1 MKTSIGWLDVAN
13 HSYPA
18 NKARY
23 TSKTSRDVQFIVIHY
38 TANKKDTAVANAK
51 YFQSVPEPK
60 KNASAHLFVDE
71 TSFYQSVQIKDI
83 AYHVGANSYKHK
95 TCRNTNSVG
104 IEMCT
109 SGNYKVSQTTIN
121 RTAGLVAYLFITFG
135 WTVNEVDTRVLR
147 HWDVTGKLCP
157 AQMVGDKNVEW
168 LAFKDLVRQKILA
181 ATNPSASAPA
191 QTPPTTPKIDY
202 SPVFNASF
210 YRSKYADLSSKTDAE
225 LLQHFE
231 MFGMNEFRQASKN
244 FNPTVYKAKNS
255 DLQPFI
261 EMTFKKEEWNMQ
273 YYLHYINYGRN
284 EGRVSC

>member
-1 MKTSIGWLDVAN
+1 MQDVLGLGTE
-13 HSYPA
+13 
-18 NKARY
+18 ARMNIPN
-23 TSKTSRDVQFIVIHY
+23 TTGSNWSWRIAPKSLT
-38 TANKKDTAVANAK
+38 KENA
-51 YFQSVPEPK
+51 
-60 KNASAHLFVDE
+60 
-71 TSFYQSVQIKDI
+71 
-83 AYHVGANSYKHK
+83 
-95 TCRNTNSVG
+95 
-104 IEMCT
+104 
-109 SGNYKVSQTTIN
+109 
-121 RTAGLVAYLFITFG
+121 
-135 WTVNEVDTRVLR
+135 
-147 HWDVTGKLCP
+147 
-157 AQMVGDKNVEW
+157 EW